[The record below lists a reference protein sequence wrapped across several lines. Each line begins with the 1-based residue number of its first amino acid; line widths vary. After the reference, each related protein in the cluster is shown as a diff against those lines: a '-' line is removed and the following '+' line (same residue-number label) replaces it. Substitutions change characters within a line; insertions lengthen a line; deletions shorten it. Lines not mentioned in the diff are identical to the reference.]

1 MDRLRIEIHLV
12 WLVALS
18 LLTACTRVEDEPL
31 PVDGETRFSVVTTV
45 PAGTDVSG
53 ADVIRNA
60 AVFFVAPSS
69 GRFIKKVDAVILPG
83 GSGVR
88 VHTVIP
94 ATYAGQTVCAY
105 FIVNAS
111 ALSDPLDMEPESVF
125 DVSRLDGLFTR
136 DSLNGSST
144 QFVMSAKVA
153 FRAGGTDMPGG
164 DIKFDRTFAKV
175 YIVPAE
181 GMSLERQRE
190 LSVVSVEIVNGRT
203 GGYLFREGI
212 FPERSVSV
220 LLPVNKTI
228 DQMNI
233 HKPVCYLYPDDGG
246 SEGTHLIVK
255 LQNNADGRA
264 VTKCVLLRS
273 RKNTAYKLT
282 IAELPGE
289 DGGYAVQVSDWEE
302 DILLPDAGQG
312 VLPSPL
318 PDEGIDLLNAP
329 DVFYY
334 YNQLRDA
341 FEKKLYRSMFD
352 KANNFTEMLRP
363 GERLIVGLT
372 GDLRGRFTKEDFLRV
387 SRSLLN
393 DMAIVFNTGIITSY
407 QADVAGRVI
416 SYRMDLIAMRP
427 TFDMRTELVLSAAR
441 KLLNRIPPDL
451 SEFEKVKTV
460 HDLFLRSV
468 SYGGMSSSFGGNIIG
483 GLVTRKIVCEGY
495 ARTLQY
501 LLQRVGIQAIFIG
514 GDALFSNGTAVSHAW
529 NIVRVDGKYYAIDAT
544 WNDGMAPD
552 SDFVGYDYFLKSD
565 TTMSRDHLID
575 MELPVPEC
583 PEDYPLPNF

>member
-1 MDRLRIEIHLV
+1 MV
-12 WLVALS
+12 GLVALS
-18 LLTACTRVEDEPL
+18 LLAACTRGEDELL
-31 PVDGETRFSVVTTV
+31 PVDGETRFSVVTNV

-60 AVFFVAPSS
+60 TVFFVAPSS
-69 GRFIKKVDAVILPG
+69 GRFIKKVDAVVLPG

-94 ATYAGQTVCAY
+94 AAYAGQTVCAY
-105 FIVNAS
+105 FVVNAS

-125 DVSRLDGLFTR
+125 DVSRFDGLFTR
-136 DSLNGSST
+136 DSLNGDST
-144 QFVMSAKVA
+144 HFVMSAKVS
-153 FRAGGTDMPGG
+153 FRAGGTDMSGG

-175 YIVPAE
+175 YIAAAD
-181 GMSLERQRE
+181 GMSPERQRE

-212 FPERSVSV
+212 FPERSVSL
-220 LLPVNKTI
+220 LLPVNETI

-246 SEGTHLIVK
+246 PDGTHLIVK
-255 LQNNADGRA
+255 LRNDPDGRVVA
-264 VTKCVLLRS
+264 KRVLLCS

-282 IAELPGE
+282 IAEIPGE
-289 DGGYAVQVSDWEE
+289 DGGYAIQVSDWEA

-318 PDEGIDLLNAP
+318 PDEGIDLLNAA

-334 YNQLRDA
+334 YNQLRDTL
-341 FEKKLYRSMFD
+341 EKKLYRSMFD
-352 KANNFTEMLRP
+352 KANNFTETLRP
-363 GERLIVGLT
+363 GERLIVELT
-372 GDLRGRFTKEDFLRV
+372 GDLRGRFTKEEFLRV

-393 DMAIVFNTGIITSY
+393 DMAIMFNTGIITSY
-407 QADVAGRVI
+407 RLDPAGQVI

-427 TFDMRTELVLSAAR
+427 TFDMRTELVISAAG
-441 KLLNRIPPDL
+441 KLLDRVPSGL

-468 SYGGMSSSFGGNIIG
+468 SYGGMTSSFGGNIIG
-483 GLVTRKIVCEGY
+483 GLVTGKVVCEGY

-501 LLQRVGIQAIFIG
+501 LLQRTGIQAIFVG
-514 GDALFSNGTAVSHAW
+514 GDALFSNGSTVPHAW

-544 WNDGMAPD
+544 WNDGISG
-552 SDFVGYDYFLKSD
+552 SDFVGYNYFLKSD
-565 TTMSRDHLID
+565 ATMSRDHLIN
-575 MELPVPEC
+575 MVLPAPEC